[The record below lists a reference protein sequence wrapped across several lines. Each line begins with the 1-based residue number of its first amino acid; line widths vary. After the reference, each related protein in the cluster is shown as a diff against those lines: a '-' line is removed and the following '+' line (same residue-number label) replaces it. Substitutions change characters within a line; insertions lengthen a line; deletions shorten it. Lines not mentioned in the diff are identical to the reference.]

1 MNDALKK
8 IIKDLKGNVL
18 IVGINNQYVLD
29 AVYKNKELGNVFSL
43 DRTKLFSKPQKNTE
57 SVKIRKLKKKFKNG
71 LDYMICDV
79 NGINIDLR
87 RVLYNTYTIIGKE
100 IIYYGIYDEYDV
112 DRIIKKYDRF
122 NCKVEKK
129 MYGDSFVLR
138 IKVKDIKITKLTWHK
153 IVDTFDDI
161 IEGIG
166 NLLMS

>member
-1 MNDALKK
+1 MNESLNK
-8 IIKDLKGNVL
+8 IIKSIKGNVL
-18 IVGINNQYVLD
+18 LVSVNNQYVLD
-29 AVYKNKELGNVFSL
+29 AVYKNKNLIDIYNL
-43 DRTKLFSKPQKNTE
+43 DRTRFFSKPKKQTE
-57 SVKIRKLKKKFKNG
+57 SVKLRKLKKRFKSG

-112 DRIIKKYDRF
+112 DRIIKKYKRY

-129 MYGDSFVLR
+129 MYGDSFILR
-138 IKVKDIKITKLTWHK
+138 IKVNDIKVTKLFLHK
-153 IVDTFDDI
+153 IGDTFEDI